1 MHLDTCASYI
11 ILDFMSSNL
20 SSLFII
26 TTSIPVI
33 FILFIIFLSL
43 FFSNLYFFFF
53 YFFNFLFFYFFNG
66 IYHDFLKKFGNRFNY
81 LMIHASEVYYIESN
95 GVSHSLKIRSTL
107 ETRLTI
113 LQTVCNGHFFYHFF
127 LFVFTK

>member
-43 FFSNLYFFFF
+43 FFSNLYFFS
-53 YFFNFLFFYFFNG
+53 FYFFNG
-66 IYHDFLKKFGNRFNY
+66 IYPDFLKKFGNRFNY